1 MPHEGGRGAGG
12 GGGTGWRGGG
22 AGVGW
27 GGRGISFII
36 DKAVLWWRALVSYL
50 LLCAVASLS
59 RALGGD
65 VTVLAKWSPLA
76 LRVS

>member
-1 MPHEGGRGAGG
+1 MERGRGWDGWGG
-12 GGGTGWRGGG
+12 VGRGW

-36 DKAVLWWRALVSYL
+36 DKAVLWRRALVSYL

-59 RALGGD
+59 RSLGRD

-76 LRVS
+76 FRV